1 MRSKLGLGRRLVLV
15 LALGAGGCSSSDPS
29 ASDASAPADAATD
42 SAVNNPDA
50 GDADARPD
58 VVASAPTVKMT
69 LSTTTM
75 AAGDTVTATITVTN
89 FVLMPPS
96 ATNVAGQGHYH
107 LYLDGASGGNYL
119 AADQVPTKQVKIPLQ
134 TASGAHTLKVSLGE
148 NDHTPLQ
155 PAVDDIVNITVK

>member
-1 MRSKLGLGRRLVLV
+1 MRSKLGRLLLVLT
-15 LALGAGGCSSSDPS
+15 LGAGGCSSSDPGTG
-29 ASDASAPADAATD
+29 DASAPPDAATD
-42 SAVNNPDA
+42 SGNDPDA
-50 GDADARPD
+50 GGADARPD
-58 VVASAPTVKMT
+58 VLVSAPTVKMT
-69 LSTTTM
+69 LDTTTM
-75 AAGDTVTATITVTN
+75 AAGATVTATITVTN
-89 FVLMPPS
+89 FVLVPPT

-155 PAVDDIVNITVK
+155 PAIEDIVNITVK